1 MSTVSTLRKIQLRS
15 LRSVSNLMVVAH
27 PDDETLWGGATLAP
41 EKGWGVL
48 CLTNRSTRNRRLA
61 FYKAMKT
68 LGVEGVI
75 LDIPDRRS
83 DPATST
89 DVYQIAAAVS
99 HLLDKG
105 EVKQVLTHGPD
116 GEYGH
121 AFHKLVCETVSQC
134 VGKFNERSSKQIELR
149 YFNFDAEID
158 LSESLNGAWETKSK
172 ALSAYFPEHGTPDSD
187 LRHIELSKHEAPQLA
202 AHYTHPVE
210 LLKMIYV
217 DSSIEITP

>member
-1 MSTVSTLRKIQLRS
+1 
-15 LRSVSNLMVVAH
+15 MVVAH
-27 PDDETLWGGATLAP
+27 PDDETLWGGATLAT

-61 FYKAMKT
+61 FYKAMKS
-68 LGVEGVI
+68 LGVEGAI

-83 DPATST
+83 EPATSA
-89 DVYQIAAAVS
+89 DIDQITAAVS
-99 HLLDKG
+99 QLLDPG
-105 EVKQVLTHGPD
+105 AVKQVLTHGPD

-121 AFHKLVCETVSQC
+121 AFHKLVCKTVSKC
-134 VGKFNERSSKQIELR
+134 VGEFNEGKSKHIELR

-202 AHYTHPVE
+202 AYYTQPVE
-210 LLKMIYV
+210 LLKKIYV

>member
-1 MSTVSTLRKIQLRS
+1 MSTLSTLRKIQLRS

-27 PDDETLWGGATLAP
+27 PDDETLWGGATLAT

-61 FYKAMKT
+61 FYKAMDT
-68 LGVEGVI
+68 FGVEGVI

-83 DPATST
+83 DPATSA
-89 DVYQIAAAVS
+89 DIDQITAAVS
-99 HLLDKG
+99 RLLDQGK
-105 EVKQVLTHGPD
+105 VKQVLTHGPD

-121 AFHKLVCETVSQC
+121 AFHKLVCGTVSKS
-134 VGKFNERSSKQIELR
+134 VGKFNEYNSKHIGLR
-149 YFNFDAEID
+149 YFNFNAEID
-158 LSESLNGAWETKSK
+158 LRESLTGAWEIKSK
-172 ALSAYFPEHGTPDSD
+172 ALTAYFPEHGTPDSD

-202 AHYTHPVE
+202 EYYSRPVE
-210 LLKMIYV
+210 LLEKIYV